1 MRQVI
6 LYRDESGGWVV
17 ECPSLPGCNS
27 QGDSRE
33 EAISNIKE
41 AIALYVEVLRE
52 DGKPI
57 PPDTFEAYLVA
68 V

>member
-6 LYRDESGGWVV
+6 LYRDESDGWVV
-17 ECPSLPGCNS
+17 ECPSLPGCVS
-27 QGDSRE
+27 QGDIRE
-33 EAISNIKE
+33 EAIANIRE
-41 AIALYVEVLRE
+41 ASGLHLDVLRE

-57 PPDTFEAYLVA
+57 PEDAFEPCLVA